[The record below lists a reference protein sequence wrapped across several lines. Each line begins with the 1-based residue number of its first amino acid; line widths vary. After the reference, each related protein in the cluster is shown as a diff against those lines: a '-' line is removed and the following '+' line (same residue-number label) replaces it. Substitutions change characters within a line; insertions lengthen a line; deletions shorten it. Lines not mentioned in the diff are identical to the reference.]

1 MDKDGQI
8 GTDINIFFIA
18 KHIYDNSP
26 IEIYRFA
33 KFDNMSA
40 PRMKG
45 FMAWISNAPLVNGN
59 HVH

>member
-8 GTDINIFFIA
+8 GTEINIFFIA
-18 KHIYDNSP
+18 KLTDTSP
-26 IEIYRFA
+26 IEIYRFT

-45 FMAWISNAPLVNGN
+45 FMAWISNSPLAN
-59 HVH
+59 VH